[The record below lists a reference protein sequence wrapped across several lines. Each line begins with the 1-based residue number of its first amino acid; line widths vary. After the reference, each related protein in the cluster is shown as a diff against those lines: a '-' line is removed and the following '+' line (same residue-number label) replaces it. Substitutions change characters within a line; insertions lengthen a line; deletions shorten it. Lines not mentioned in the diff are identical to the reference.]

1 MHKTL
6 CYLSIF
12 YPCFLSKKKKILPLI
27 YSGKNFSSP
36 FLLGEQTE
44 LQYILQGYGIPT
56 DTIPVTFSGSI
67 KVTYMRL
74 WIRMRQFIDEPSFN
88 KKGSSIVECPYLN
101 DIIFR
106 KGTSVMS
113 HPGNAILRNMIE
125 VKEIATNGNG
135 KTTAC
140 KTKTRVF
147 VSEIME
153 EIKQN
158 KGRYLTWDDNGWWT
172 ILEDEEQIRSKI
184 DYIVREKRNSIK
196 ARMNNSQTNK
206 SGTSIFQSQ
215 DGSSSK
221 RQKFNGGRSGVL
233 NAKGCFT
240 ECFGMKF
247 NQLPPAPS

>member
-1 MHKTL
+1 M
-6 CYLSIF
+6 
-12 YPCFLSKKKKILPLI
+12 
-27 YSGKNFSSP
+27 
-36 FLLGEQTE
+36 
-44 LQYILQGYGIPT
+44 QGYGIPT
-56 DTIPVTFSGSI
+56 DIIPVTFSGSI
-67 KVTYMRL
+67 KVTYMRQ
-74 WIRMRQFIDEPSFN
+74 WIRTRQFMDEPSFN
-88 KKGSSIVECPYLN
+88 MKGSSIVECPYLN

-113 HPGNAILRNMIE
+113 HPGNAILRSLIE
-125 VKEIATNGNG
+125 VKENATNGNG
-135 KTTAC
+135 KTAC

-158 KGRYLTWDDNGWWT
+158 NGRYLTWDDNGWWT

-184 DYIVREKRNSIK
+184 DYIVREKRNSIR
-196 ARMNNSQTNK
+196 ARINNSQTNK

-221 RQKFNGGRSGVL
+221 RQKCNGDNGDGV
-233 NAKGCFT
+233 NAKACFT

-247 NQLPPAPS
+247 NDLPA

>member
-1 MHKTL
+1 M
-6 CYLSIF
+6 
-12 YPCFLSKKKKILPLI
+12 
-27 YSGKNFSSP
+27 
-36 FLLGEQTE
+36 
-44 LQYILQGYGIPT
+44 
-56 DTIPVTFSGSI
+56 
-67 KVTYMRL
+67 
-74 WIRMRQFIDEPSFN
+74 DEPSFN

-113 HPGNAILRNMIE
+113 HPGNAILRSLIE
-125 VKEIATNGNG
+125 VKESATNGNG
-135 KTTAC
+135 KTAC

-153 EIKQN
+153 EIKQSN
-158 KGRYLTWDDNGWWT
+158 GRYLTWDDNGWWT

-184 DYIVREKRNSIK
+184 DYIVREKRNSIR
-196 ARMNNSQTNK
+196 AQMNNRQTNK

-221 RQKFNGGRSGVL
+221 RQKFNGGSGDGVI
-233 NAKGCFT
+233 AKGCFT

-247 NQLPPAPS
+247 NQLPAQQKPNNPDQS

>member
-1 MHKTL
+1 M
-6 CYLSIF
+6 LSV
-12 YPCFLSKKKKILPLI
+12 YFLSLFP
-27 YSGKNFSSP
+27 SQEEKNTATNIFWQKFLLS

-125 VKEIATNGNG
+125 VK
-135 KTTAC
+135 
-140 KTKTRVF
+140 
-147 VSEIME
+147 
-153 EIKQN
+153 
-158 KGRYLTWDDNGWWT
+158 
-172 ILEDEEQIRSKI
+172 
-184 DYIVREKRNSIK
+184 
-196 ARMNNSQTNK
+196 
-206 SGTSIFQSQ
+206 
-215 DGSSSK
+215 
-221 RQKFNGGRSGVL
+221 
-233 NAKGCFT
+233 
-240 ECFGMKF
+240 
-247 NQLPPAPS
+247 